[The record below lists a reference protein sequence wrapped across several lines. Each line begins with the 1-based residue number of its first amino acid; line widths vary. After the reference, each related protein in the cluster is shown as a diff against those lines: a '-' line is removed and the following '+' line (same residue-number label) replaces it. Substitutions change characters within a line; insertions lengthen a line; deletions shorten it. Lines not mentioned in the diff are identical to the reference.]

1 MLVVAPPANLAI
13 FGLCLEAGLLH
24 VLAANAI
31 FVAGFFFFKG
41 FPAFS
46 LQTPFATGG
55 GLFIKL
61 PLVSQSEE
69 PSSSLLVFNIAGMPL
84 ESTVTSLMWAVSSL
98 LGFSFSPCII
108 L

>member
-31 FVAGFFFFKG
+31 FVAGFFFKG

-46 LQTPFATGG
+46 LHTPFATGG

-84 ESTVTSLMWAVSSL
+84 ESIVTSLMWAVSSL
-98 LGFSFSPCII
+98 LGLSFSPFII